1 MLKLMRL
8 YHNCQQPGLVTK
20 ISRLF
25 FPQRH
30 KRILRQKLEEIGQ
43 HFPCFSLTLDLLS
56 HCGFLF
62 VYPAAL
68 LRPSQFWKAGLI
80 KRSPNLL
87 HSMEAVH
94 HYHVNTCPTR
104 KAPLVTVRTMH
115 PSILQNKSHRR
126 KEQQECCNL
135 DSQIWSYPT
144 HMQI

>member
-8 YHNCQQPGLVTK
+8 YYNCRQTGLMTK
-20 ISRLF
+20 ISRLLF
-25 FPQRH
+25 FSPQRH
-30 KRILRQKLEEIGQ
+30 KRILRQKLEETGQ
-43 HFPCFSLTLDLLS
+43 HFLCFSPTLDLLS

-68 LRPSQFWKAGLI
+68 LLPSQFWKAGLI

-87 HSMEAVH
+87 HI
-94 HYHVNTCPTR
+94 
-104 KAPLVTVRTMH
+104 TVRTMRH
-115 PSILQNKSHRR
+115 SKLQNKSHRR

-135 DSQIWSYPT
+135 DPQIWSYPT